1 MDAELGSKAP
11 AALQLKA
18 RPYKTAISQR
28 RYLLT
33 TQAGSKLWR
42 FKFHSERREKAL
54 TVGAFPAATQAQA
67 TEASDDARAAFGTGI
82 NAPTICKAERAEH
95 PTLRARAKVIRLVMS
110 LKNSQTIGPPRQI
123 LNLTTKQTAAVRAF
137 LLAVET
143 EGTRHAAD

>member
-11 AALQLKA
+11 AALQLKT

-33 TQAGSKLWR
+33 TQAGSKPWR
-42 FKFHSERREKAL
+42 FKLHFERREKAL

-82 NAPTICKAERAEH
+82 NAPTICKAE
-95 PTLRARAKVIRLVMS
+95 
-110 LKNSQTIGPPRQI
+110 
-123 LNLTTKQTAAVRAF
+123 
-137 LLAVET
+137 
-143 EGTRHAAD
+143 

>member
-1 MDAELGSKAP
+1 MDAELDSKAP

-33 TQAGSKLWR
+33 MPTGFKLWR
-42 FKFHSERREKAL
+42 FKLYFERREKAL
-54 TVGAFPAATQAQA
+54 TVGAFPAAT
-67 TEASDDARAAFGTGI
+67 R
-82 NAPTICKAERAEH
+82 KAERAEH
-95 PTLRARAKVIRLVMS
+95 PTLRPRAKGVRLVMTLENS
-110 LKNSQTIGPPRQI
+110 LTTGTPRQI
-123 LNLTTKQTAAVRAF
+123 LNLTPKQTAAVRAF

>member
-11 AALQLKA
+11 AALQLTA

-33 TQAGSKLWR
+33 TQTGSKLWR
-42 FKFHSERREKAL
+42 LKFYFERQEKAL

-67 TEASDDARAAFGTGI
+67 SDDARAAFGTSI

-95 PTLRARAKVIRLVMS
+95 PTLRTRAKGIRLVMS

-123 LNLTTKQTAAVRAF
+123 LNLTTKQTAAVRAS

-143 EGTRHAAD
+143 EGTHHAAD